1 MDVNDLR
8 HKLKEKYNLSF
19 DDVKLEDLEEISEIK
34 FSKKSNSNEKL
45 LDFIKS
51 SSNPYMFKCNG
62 KKVKIEFSNTEK
74 RAEECLTSVIKN
86 IYK

>member
-1 MDVNDLR
+1 MNVDELKL
-8 HKLKEKYNLSF
+8 KLKEKYKLTF
-19 DDVKLEDLEEISEIK
+19 DDVELKDLEEIAEIN
-34 FSKKSNSNEKL
+34 FSKKSDSNEKL

>member
-8 HKLKEKYNLSF
+8 IKLREKYKLSF

-62 KKVKIEFSNTEK
+62 KKVKIEFSNTKK
-74 RAEECLTSVIKN
+74 RAEECLTSAIKK

>member
-1 MDVNDLR
+1 MNVDELR
-8 HKLKEKYNLSF
+8 LKLIEKQKLTF
-19 DDVKLEDLEEISEIK
+19 DDVELEDLEDITQIKISRK
-34 FSKKSNSNEKL
+34 PTSNEKII
-45 LDFIKS
+45 DYIKS

-74 RAEECLTSVIKN
+74 RAEECLTSVLKE